1 MRTRKLVTALTTLSI
16 ALAITACSGKSNNGT
31 DINTTTDSSISGST
45 ESSSANTGT
54 SMSTDELTERMNDL
68 YQQENVLFSDHSD
81 VWNKMFGFM
90 SKDNTGENQEME
102 YADFLASTLEANK
115 ASFTE
120 EELAV
125 VSADIETIRGIEK
138 EITELQNQISGAGAF
153 DDGTSVKE
161 NSNPFPGFTGK
172 DLEGNDVDDSI
183 FSANA
188 VTVVNFWFN
197 GCKPCVAEL
206 SKLNELNETL
216 KGMGGELIGINTET
230 LDGNKSGIEE
240 ALTNGETFSEALL
253 HSNIFSKMYSSW
265 IAIGSKTGSM
275 DEVMQHI
282 CTSCEDDTDARLS
295 RFISVIEPAMV
306 ILLCIFIGFILVSF
320 LLPLLGIISSIG

>member
-16 ALAITACSGKSNNGT
+16 ALAITACSGKGNNGT

-138 EITELQNQISGAGAF
+138 EITELQNQISGAGASA
-153 DDGTSVKE
+153 DGTSVKE

-197 GCKPCVAEL
+197 GFPSL
-206 SKLNELNETL
+206 MN
-216 KGMGGELIGINTET
+216 
-230 LDGNKSGIEE
+230 
-240 ALTNGETFSEALL
+240 
-253 HSNIFSKMYSSW
+253 
-265 IAIGSKTGSM
+265 SM
-275 DEVMQHI
+275 K
-282 CTSCEDDTDARLS
+282 LS
-295 RFISVIEPAMV
+295 RAWVASSSVSTQKHLTEISQVLRKP
-306 ILLCIFIGFILVSF
+306 
-320 LLPLLGIISSIG
+320 

>member
-138 EITELQNQISGAGAF
+138 EITQLQNQLSAAGAF
-153 DDGTSVKE
+153 ADGTSVKE

-230 LDGNKSGIEE
+230 LDGNKSG
-240 ALTNGETFSEALL
+240 
-253 HSNIFSKMYSSW
+253 
-265 IAIGSKTGSM
+265 
-275 DEVMQHI
+275 
-282 CTSCEDDTDARLS
+282 
-295 RFISVIEPAMV
+295 PPP
-306 ILLCIFIGFILVSF
+306 LCRG
-320 LLPLLGIISSIG
+320 

>member
-1 MRTRKLVTALTTLSI
+1 
-16 ALAITACSGKSNNGT
+16 
-31 DINTTTDSSISGST
+31 
-45 ESSSANTGT
+45 
-54 SMSTDELTERMNDL
+54 MSTDELTERMNDL

-138 EITELQNQISGAGAF
+138 EITELQNQISGAGASA
-153 DDGTSVKE
+153 DGTSVKE

-240 ALTNGETFSEALL
+240 ALKLLESQGASYRNIYFDSDTEAGRYAGNIMAFPTTILIDRNGNIVGEPFLGGIDNQDNYDQLL
-253 HSNIFSKMYSSW
+253 EQINAVVAADSSNK
-265 IAIGSKTGSM
+265 
-275 DEVMQHI
+275 
-282 CTSCEDDTDARLS
+282 
-295 RFISVIEPAMV
+295 
-306 ILLCIFIGFILVSF
+306 
-320 LLPLLGIISSIG
+320 

>member
-16 ALAITACSGKSNNGT
+16 ALAITACSGKGNNGT
-31 DINTTTDSSISGST
+31 DINTTTSSSISGST

-90 SKDNTGENQEME
+90 SKDNSSENQEME
-102 YADFLASTLEANK
+102 YADFLASILEANK
-115 ASFTE
+115 ASFTD

-138 EITELQNQISGAGAF
+138 EITELQNQLSASGALA
-153 DDGTSVKE
+153 DGTSGKE

-240 ALTNGETFSEALL
+240 ALKLLESQGASYRNIYFDSDTEAGRYAGNIMAFPTTILIDRNGNIVGEPFLGGIDNQDNYDQLL
-253 HSNIFSKMYSSW
+253 EQINAVVAADSSNK
-265 IAIGSKTGSM
+265 
-275 DEVMQHI
+275 
-282 CTSCEDDTDARLS
+282 
-295 RFISVIEPAMV
+295 
-306 ILLCIFIGFILVSF
+306 
-320 LLPLLGIISSIG
+320 

>member
-1 MRTRKLVTALTTLSI
+1 
-16 ALAITACSGKSNNGT
+16 
-31 DINTTTDSSISGST
+31 
-45 ESSSANTGT
+45 
-54 SMSTDELTERMNDL
+54 
-68 YQQENVLFSDHSD
+68 
-81 VWNKMFGFM
+81 M

-197 GCKPCVAEL
+197 GCRCCCK
-206 SKLNELNETL
+206 
-216 KGMGGELIGINTET
+216 
-230 LDGNKSGIEE
+230 
-240 ALTNGETFSEALL
+240 
-253 HSNIFSKMYSSW
+253 
-265 IAIGSKTGSM
+265 
-275 DEVMQHI
+275 
-282 CTSCEDDTDARLS
+282 
-295 RFISVIEPAMV
+295 
-306 ILLCIFIGFILVSF
+306 
-320 LLPLLGIISSIG
+320 